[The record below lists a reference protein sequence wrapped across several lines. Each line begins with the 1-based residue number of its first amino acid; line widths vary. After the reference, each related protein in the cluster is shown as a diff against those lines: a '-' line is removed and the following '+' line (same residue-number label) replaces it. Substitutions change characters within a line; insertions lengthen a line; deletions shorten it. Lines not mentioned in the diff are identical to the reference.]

1 MENRIN
7 YSDLSNI
14 GGGFLPER
22 HKEAI
27 KRFYKSKKILDRYLA
42 YEGRNERL
50 AEEVKARF
58 ERNYNR
64 LQSMKEDS
72 VVRDR
77 LTDDVLGSMSWC
89 TEQLRK
95 IEQDELPPK
104 SGDCTIV

>member
-1 MENRIN
+1 MENKIN
-7 YSDLSNI
+7 YSDLNNI
-14 GGGFLPER
+14 GGGLWPER
-22 HKEAI
+22 HKDSI
-27 KRFYKSKKILDRYLA
+27 KRFYKSKKILDKYLA

-58 ERNYNR
+58 ERNDNYLKNI
-64 LQSMKEDS
+64 KEDPA
-72 VVRDR
+72 VLDR
-77 LTDDVLGSMSWC
+77 LPEEVLGSMLWC